1 MGQHLFGWK
10 NGELEFFC
18 SLGEKGALVS
28 ERADTK
34 KITGG
39 MSFPLF
45 REEIFKQAAN
55 KSK

>member
-45 REEIFKQAAN
+45 REEIFKQAAY